1 MESISAPHPDITLHS
16 PSKFTSMG
24 HDIDET
30 WLRMEIP
37 YLRPDSGCFP
47 VATICAIFKLSPR
60 FHSIRLPMTH
70 PDFCI
75 LLGSKSYVK
84 PQSPFPTPSN
94 TAPVPDFTCNNWSLK
109 DKKRQRLVLGCKVW
123 EWRKLTPTLFSIP
136 VNNVITGEGEEEGRR
151 AEPYISCQMGF
162 NLFFFFFLLKQAD
175 GATIKFTACPTQTYI
190 TAAFANKTGK

>member
-1 MESISAPHPDITLHS
+1 M
-16 PSKFTSMG
+16 K
-24 HDIDET
+24 
-30 WLRMEIP
+30 
-37 YLRPDSGCFP
+37 PDSGWKSHTWDLTQDVSP
-47 VATICAIFKLSPR
+47 VATIHAIFKLSPR
-60 FHSIRLPMTH
+60 FHSTRLPVTH

-75 LLGSKSYVK
+75 LLGSKSCVK

-162 NLFFFFFLLKQAD
+162 NLFFFLSFKASRWGD
-175 GATIKFTACPTQTYI
+175 H
-190 TAAFANKTGK
+190 

>member
-1 MESISAPHPDITLHS
+1 MKEYWTPPGIKHRGPWCCTNPSQHPSSKPYYRTRS
-16 PSKFTSMG
+16 TPSRHHPSQPFQIYIYRTSYTWNLTQHG
-24 HDIDET
+24 NHRHET
-30 WLRMEIP
+30 WLRMFP
-37 YLRPDSGCFP
+37 SGHHTGHFQI
-47 VATICAIFKLSPR
+47 APR
-60 FHSIRLPMTH
+60 YPFYKASLPMTH

-75 LLGSKSYVK
+75 LLGSKSCVK

-109 DKKRQRLVLGCKVW
+109 DKKWQRLVLGCKVW

-162 NLFFFFFLLKQAD
+162 NLFFFF
-175 GATIKFTACPTQTYI
+175 
-190 TAAFANKTGK
+190 